1 MNVIFRIFKNYKAF
15 AIILFF
21 VGSAIIVSGN
31 LFYQVTKTDIFLISE
46 LDKMLD
52 AETEHSM
59 QVPLDWKFIEK
70 TKSDNEN
77 EEELYIVSSKQSF
90 LERTIY
96 YFDTLDGV
104 DYCISKTQKLLWS
117 KYDVLFVLCAMLV
130 LALLISLSYYVLKM
144 FIISHTWK
152 MLALLDNHIVEDVY
166 ESGEYNHKLLKKV
179 SNSIQILLTIEI
191 LQKDFQKEY
200 SAILYRIQEYSFDI
214 LEQKKVPAQYE
225 QELRK
230 FLTIIVD

>member
-21 VGSAIIVSGN
+21 VGSAIIVFGN

-52 AETEHSM
+52 TEIEYSM
-59 QVPLDWKFIEK
+59 KEPLGWNVVAK
-70 TKSDNEN
+70 TKVVGTDDFD
-77 EEELYIVSSKQSF
+77 IVFSKKSF
-90 LERTIY
+90 LERSIY

-104 DYCISKTQKLLWS
+104 DYCISKTQELLWS
-117 KYDVLFVLCAMLV
+117 KYDVLFVFCAMLV
-130 LALLISLSYYVLKM
+130 LALLIFLSYYVLKM

-152 MLALLDNHIVEDVY
+152 MLALLDNHIVEDVF
-166 ESGEYNHKLLKKV
+166 EGGVYNHKLLKKV
-179 SNSIQILLTIEI
+179 SNAIQMLLMIEV

-200 SAILYRIQEYSFDI
+200 SAILYRIKEYSFDI
-214 LEQKKVPAQYE
+214 LEQEKVSFKYE
-225 QELRK
+225 HELRK
-230 FLTIIVD
+230 FLKIIGN